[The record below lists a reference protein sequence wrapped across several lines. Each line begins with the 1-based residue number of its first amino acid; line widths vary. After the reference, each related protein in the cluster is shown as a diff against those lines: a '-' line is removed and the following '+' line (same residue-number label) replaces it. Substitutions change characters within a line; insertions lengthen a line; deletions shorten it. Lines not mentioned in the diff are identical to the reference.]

1 MNEFEQFM
9 LEYQTQFVFFTNNI
23 FDFYQESLPEDLKN
37 FEYEYLSLFFKDLS
51 YLISNDYL
59 PNNKTWF
66 TEVWNK
72 SLKQQLLSM
81 DSYLCNECMSI
92 SFKKLDGVVEVLD
105 HFKWLQE
112 PEFEIPDDLK
122 TQIDNNYLLQMI
134 KKEKT
139 KGLQSIKC
147 ACGNMTALLERVQY
161 VTEDKSIYK
170 LIQVNSKCDES
181 TAESSEDS
189 EEVFE
194 IGDLRDVVLN
204 KIQS

>member
-1 MNEFEQFM
+1 MIGVFFNFVINDPVIRLIIDKIGLKNNMMNEFEQYM

-37 FEYEYLSLFFKDLS
+37 FEYEYVSLFFKDLS

-81 DSYLCNECMSI
+81 DSYLCSECMSI
-92 SFKKLDGVVEVLD
+92 SFKKHDGIVEVLD

-122 TQIDNNYLLQMI
+122 T
-134 KKEKT
+134 
-139 KGLQSIKC
+139 
-147 ACGNMTALLERVQY
+147 
-161 VTEDKSIYK
+161 
-170 LIQVNSKCDES
+170 
-181 TAESSEDS
+181 
-189 EEVFE
+189 
-194 IGDLRDVVLN
+194 
-204 KIQS
+204 